1 MRPCAASTSLGN
13 KIWVGGPSL
22 ISAAACF
29 QFVNI
34 SINFSLLLG
43 AALVLKQNKAELSKE
58 KGQIFLGTYFVILTS
73 YAIYV
78 FGFS

>member
-1 MRPCAASTSLGN
+1 MRDLRSNRQTTGPWILLG
-13 KIWVGGPSL
+13 VL
-22 ISAAACF
+22 
-29 QFVNI
+29 
-34 SINFSLLLG
+34 LLLG

>member
-1 MRPCAASTSLGN
+1 M
-13 KIWVGGPSL
+13 
-22 ISAAACF
+22 
-29 QFVNI
+29 
-34 SINFSLLLG
+34 
-43 AALVLKQNKAELSKE
+43 LKQNKAELSKE

>member
-1 MRPCAASTSLGN
+1 MPWTLSTSLGN

-22 ISAAACF
+22 ITAAACF

-58 KGQIFLGTYFVILTS
+58 KGQIFLGTYFVILTL